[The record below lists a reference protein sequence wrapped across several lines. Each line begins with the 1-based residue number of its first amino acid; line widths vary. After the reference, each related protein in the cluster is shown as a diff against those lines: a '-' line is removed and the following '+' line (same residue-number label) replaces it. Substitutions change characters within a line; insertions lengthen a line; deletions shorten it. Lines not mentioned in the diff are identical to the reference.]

1 MLVIWQIHLVSL
13 VKIILFGNPVGGR
26 PYFCLCTYS
35 ARASIIHKRCH
46 PFQGTTH
53 YLLAILIQGDVEN
66 HCTNYPVQHFF
77 CNSSSLPVWASLLQ
91 NGWYCVTIF
100 VYKEGQSLCD
110 NIFCLW
116 DESCATIFFW
126 WCWEWQGE
134 VFGNLL
140 QLFQALL
147 LAFARFCKP
156 ARALLGSCQTL
167 LPFPALARFFPTFP
181 SSLAVRRA
189 SFRNPSIAACLSY
202 VFQLFLGN
210 CWFLF
215 ISQEG
220 ITIGVCSLKALR

>member
-1 MLVIWQIHLVSL
+1 MPVIWQIHLVSL

-46 PFQGTTH
+46 PFQGTRH
-53 YLLAILIQGDVEN
+53 YMLAILRQDDVEN

-110 NIFCLW
+110 TIFCLR

-126 WCWEWQGE
+126 WCWERQGE

-156 ARALLGSCQTL
+156 ARALLGTCQTL
-167 LPFPALARFFPTFP
+167 LPFPALARFSPPFQVVWQWEGHLFGTWVLQRVFPMFSNSFLEIVDF
-181 SSLAVRRA
+181 SSFHKR
-189 SFRNPSIAACLSY
+189 
-202 VFQLFLGN
+202 
-210 CWFLF
+210 
-215 ISQEG
+215 
-220 ITIGVCSLKALR
+220 KLR